1 VRNDAEL
8 VAEVSTSDGEQM
20 SRYENVDRRT
30 PAAFRL
36 RQTAVRSGRHRWS
49 MKSWNV
55 AHM

>member
-1 VRNDAEL
+1 VRIDAEL

-36 RQTAVRSGRHRWS
+36 RQMAVYSGRHRWS